1 MDLIYNKSMEYL
13 KNYFKFSEVIL
24 FENLAY
30 DFNSGQWNF
39 KLQKMLGRIIQ
50 ENNKIDLITPIF
62 ENLLKYKFCLSL
74 RTEELFYINN
84 SEIKS
89 DENIVLFHITY
100 FKYQLDKDTIKKN
113 SRKYL
118 ELLIKVASQ
127 LLVIMLQLCNET

>member
-1 MDLIYNKSMEYL
+1 MEYL

-100 FKYQLDKDTIKKN
+100 FKYQLDKDTIKKIQE
-113 SRKYL
+113 S
-118 ELLIKVASQ
+118 I
-127 LLVIMLQLCNET
+127 